1 MVSRLTSLTL
11 ISVVNDLVADTN
23 AFDRVTATLEQH
35 ATDFDFVLVANAVD
49 QETTVRLKD
58 LATQIPDLTVVF
70 LGDKVHDNVAR
81 LIGIEHAVNDYVLLY
96 DMARD
101 NPVIL
106 PALLGP
112 LDDRLDMAVGNPAG
126 QNMPRHGYAYRA
138 LFGVYSRIYAAMTG
152 VELGRI
158 WTGPRALSRE
168 AALFILSRP
177 NAEFLL
183 RARDI
188 GSGFVSR
195 VIPLPPAPSPP
206 PPVNRRHSW
215 SKGLAMLLSVNAKP
229 LRVSSYAALVGGG
242 LSVLYSVYIFG
253 VYMLKSDIAQGWTTI
268 SLQLAAMM
276 FIFSLVLLFIS
287 EYVIQI
293 HSASPPR
300 SRRYLVVRELRS
312 PLSRRSNRRNIV
324 DAQGAYQLGKPS
336 WAVATPQ
343 DHP

>member
-1 MVSRLTSLTL
+1 MVNRLTSLTV
-11 ISVVNDLVADTN
+11 ISAVNDRVADPS
-23 AFDRVTATLEQH
+23 AFDRVIAVLEQH

-49 QETTVRLKD
+49 QDATLRLKD

-70 LGDKVHDNVAR
+70 LGDKVHDDVAR
-81 LIGIEHAVNDYVLLY
+81 LIGIEHAVNDYVLLF

-101 NPVIL
+101 NPMVL

-126 QNMPRHGYAYRA
+126 QNMPQHGYVYRA
-138 LFGVYSRIYAAMTG
+138 LFGVYSRVYAAMTG
-152 VELGRI
+152 VELGRV

-188 GSGFVSR
+188 GSGFVSK
-195 VIPLPPAPSPP
+195 VIPLPPAPGEP
-206 PPVNRRHSW
+206 PPVQRRHSW
-215 SKGLAMLLSVNAKP
+215 SKGLTMLLSVNAMP
-229 LRVSSYAALVGGG
+229 LRISSLAALLGGA
-242 LSVLYSVYIFG
+242 LSGLYSIYIIAVYL
-253 VYMLKSDIAQGWTTI
+253 LKSDVVEGWTTI

-276 FIFSLVLLFIS
+276 FVFSLVLLFIS

-324 DAQGAYQLGKPS
+324 DAEGAYQLGKPS
-336 WAVATPQ
+336 WAVSTPQ
-343 DHP
+343 DHR